1 MGAVPK
7 SKISNRRRKNKR
19 SHHAL
24 RLRTLIECPQC
35 KARKL
40 PHRVCLAC
48 GYYRGI
54 QVIQV

>member
-24 RLRTLIECPQC
+24 TPPHLMDCPQC
-35 KARKL
+35 GAKKL
-40 PHRVCLAC
+40 PHRVCLNC
-48 GYYRGI
+48 GHYRGV
-54 QVIQV
+54 QVLEV

>member
-1 MGAVPK
+1 VAAVPK

-24 RLRTLIECPQC
+24 VLKALVTCPHC
-35 KARKL
+35 GEKKL

-48 GYYRGI
+48 GYYRGV
-54 QVIQV
+54 QVVEA

>member
-24 RLRTLIECPQC
+24 KLRQLVICPQC
-35 KARKL
+35 GEKKL

-48 GYYRGI
+48 GTYRGV
-54 QVIQV
+54 QVVEV

>member
-24 RLRTLIECPQC
+24 KLRHLITCRQC
-35 KARKL
+35 GEKKL
-40 PHRVCLAC
+40 QHRVCLAC
-48 GYYRGI
+48 GHYRGV
-54 QVIQV
+54 QVVEV

>member
-24 RLRTLIECPQC
+24 TPPNLMDCPQC
-35 KARKL
+35 GAKKL
-40 PHRVCLAC
+40 PHRVCLNC
-48 GYYRGI
+48 GHYRGV
-54 QVIQV
+54 QVLEV

>member
-24 RLRTLIECPQC
+24 KLGQLMICPHCQA
-35 KARKL
+35 KKL

-48 GYYRGI
+48 GFYRGV
-54 QVIQV
+54 QVLEV

>member
-24 RLRTLIECPQC
+24 KLRHLMICPHCQA
-35 KARKL
+35 KKL
-40 PHRVCLAC
+40 PHRVCLSC
-48 GYYRGI
+48 GFYRGA
-54 QVIQV
+54 QVLEV

>member
-7 SKISNRRRKNKR
+7 SKVSNQRRKNKR

-24 RLRTLIECPQC
+24 RPRQLVTCPHC
-35 KARKL
+35 GDKKL

-48 GYYRGI
+48 GYYRGV
-54 QVIQV
+54 QVVEV

>member
-24 RLRTLIECPQC
+24 QTPNLMECPQC
-35 KARKL
+35 GEQKL
-40 PHRVCLAC
+40 PHRVCLNC
-48 GYYRGI
+48 GHYRGV
-54 QVIQV
+54 QVLEV